1 MEKNFL
7 FLVIGLI
14 MGIGVTVSATILY
27 NAKDIEYTPSDE
39 NWNVNNIEE
48 AINDIKNNYYSSTD
62 VKNLLQNINS
72 WNYSYTGNYQEFEV
86 PITGEY
92 KIELWGAQGG
102 DYENN
107 TESGN
112 GDHGAYVS
120 GNIEL
125 KKGTELFVYVGQG
138 LGSRNTPSFNGTTS
152 SSGGGNP
159 GGGATDIRLVKGT
172 WNEINSLRS
181 RIIVAGGGG
190 SNEGGDWGGAAGGL
204 IGYSS
209 SRGGITNTGATQLNG
224 GIGISDCSNGSFGIG
239 STCGATGGGG
249 YYGGGGSA
257 HSYGSGSG
265 GSSYISGHLGSIAVK
280 SLSDTTPRLDSNNEI
295 CTEEN
300 AKSDITCSYHY
311 SGFIFTDTIMID
323 GLGYEWTNEKTS
335 NRPGNPKT
343 TDYTTTEN
351 GHSGNGYARIT
362 LVSID

>member
-1 MEKNFL
+1 MKKNFL

-138 LGSRNTPSFNGTTS
+138 LGSNNTPSFNGTTS

-209 SRGGITNTGATQLNG
+209 SRGGITNTGATQLKG

-239 STCGATGGGG
+239 STC
-249 YYGGGGSA
+249 
-257 HSYGSGSG
+257 
-265 GSSYISGHLGSIAVK
+265 LGSIAVK